1 MSVNI
6 WSHIYFK
13 VAQNVGF
20 VDHQADQYMCN
31 GLEGPQRQSNGRIV
45 HVRWRCEVSSHNPA
59 WGGRERGQWVTFHRE
74 ADAAAARAT
83 RHLRLQLG
91 TGGNRAKGLSLGQP
105 KMHICVILAGTEKGI
120 LGMPRPG
127 RVTVGG
133 TAHIHLW
140 HPQAQTVKGS
150 RTCSIPRCAH
160 TAFFKIQQ

>member
-13 VAQNVGF
+13 GAQNVGF

-59 WGGRERGQWVTFHRE
+59 WGGRERGQWATFHRE

-105 KMHICVILAGTEKGI
+105 KMHIHTNNTKGI
-120 LGMPRPG
+120 QHTHFISVYVHNVYDTYMCNIL
-127 RVTVGG
+127 
-133 TAHIHLW
+133 
-140 HPQAQTVKGS
+140 
-150 RTCSIPRCAH
+150 CS
-160 TAFFKIQQ
+160 